1 VPYAYIGFEGEG
13 HGFRGA
19 DAIRRA
25 LEASLSFTAQL
36 FGFEPA
42 DELEPVRIENFQPA
56 AH

>member
-25 LEASLSFTAQL
+25 LEASLSFMAQL

-42 DELEPVRIENFQPA
+42 DEIETVKIENLQTA